1 MPEVFETEDQEK
13 FDLGRYVDIARRR
26 HIHFLIPLLLGWL
39 VVWGSS
45 WLLQPR
51 FKSSTVILVEEPSS
65 KNVVSPN
72 VDDDLQARLQSMQQ
86 QVLSRTRLLMII
98 GNLNLYSDPKHPM
111 SEDDKVAK
119 MRKEIN
125 IDLQH
130 DAANTASI
138 TGFRIDYSA
147 QDPRTAQ
154 EVTKNLA
161 ELFINENQ
169 QNLVKQS
176 GDTTKFL
183 QGELE
188 KASADLAAMDARK
201 KAFEA
206 THAGALPEQVPGN
219 LAILQGLQAQMQSE
233 QDAMNNASQQR
244 ELHQTELQQLR
255 MNPPPAPRTGE
266 PDPNGVQ
273 ALDTQLAKL
282 QAQLTDLESR
292 YTDSY
297 PDVVKTKAQIATTQ
311 RLRRE
316 AAAAEKARE
325 ESSSAAASP
334 DSVTMAQLQG
344 ELKADELEIQNR
356 QQSIASLRAKIGEYE
371 GRINAEPA
379 SEQQLADIQRNYD
392 QSQAHYNDL
401 LKKQQD
407 SQMTTSMEVNLQGE
421 RFTILDAP
429 SLPNKPDFP
438 NRLKFCLAGLV
449 VGLAL
454 GAIAVV
460 GFEFSD
466 DRLHSEADI
475 KDMLPVAVI
484 CEIPEV
490 INPADEKKAR
500 RKAVLGWAMA
510 VMVFAV
516 ILAGSAV
523 SYIHG

>member
-1 MPEVFETEDQEK
+1 MPEAYETEDQERV
-13 FDLGRYVDIARRR
+13 DLGRYVDIARRR
-26 HIHFLIPLLLGWL
+26 HIHFLIPLLLGWM

-51 FKSSTVILVEEPSS
+51 YKSSTLILVQEPSS
-65 KNVVSPN
+65 KNFVSPN

-86 QVLSRTRLLMII
+86 QIMSRTRLLMII
-98 GNLNLYSDPKHPM
+98 DNLNLYSDPKHPM
-111 SEDDKVAK
+111 SEDDKVGQ
-119 MRKEIN
+119 MRKETRVE
-125 IDLQH
+125 LQH
-130 DAANTASI
+130 DTQNVGITAF
-138 TGFRIDYSA
+138 TIDYSSK
-147 QDPRTAQ
+147 DPRTAQ
-154 EVTKNLA
+154 KVTGDLA

-169 QNLVKQS
+169 QNLVKES

-206 THAGALPEQVPGN
+206 THAGALPEQVASN
-219 LAILQGLQAQMQSE
+219 LAILQGLQAQLQSE
-233 QDAMNNASQQR
+233 QDALNNASQQR
-244 ELHQTELQQLR
+244 ELHQTEIQQLR
-255 MNPPPAPRTGE
+255 LNPPPAPRTGE

-273 ALDTQLAKL
+273 ALDTQLARL

-316 AAAAEKARE
+316 AAAAEKAKE
-325 ESSSAAASP
+325 DSSTAPSP

-344 ELKADELEIQNR
+344 QLKADELEIQNR
-356 QQSIASLRAKIGEYE
+356 QQAIGTLRGKIGEYE

-379 SEQQLADIQRNYD
+379 SEQQLADIQRGYD

-407 SQMTTSMEVNLQGE
+407 SQMTTSMEQNLQGE

-438 NRLKFCLAGLV
+438 NRLKFCLAGLA

-460 GFEFSD
+460 AFEFSD

-490 INPADEKKAR
+490 INPTDEKKAR

-510 VMVFAV
+510 VMVFAL
-516 ILAGSAV
+516 ILVGSAV